1 MGKGAFIVS
10 DFEEKYDE
18 TLEKLEELVKNK
30 RYNELKKEFNDLYPT
45 DIAFLLD
52 DMPEEYRPV
61 MFRLL
66 PKDIAAD
73 VFVEL
78 ESDSQ
83 EMLIKSFSNTE
94 LESILDELYLDDTV
108 DIIEEMPANVVKRIL
123 KYSDPDTRK
132 EINKILQYPEDSAGS
147 IMTTEFIKLRQY
159 NTVEQAF
166 DIIRKNGDEAETI
179 NVCYVTDEGCH
190 LQGYVTIRTLV
201 LEKNTSTKIAD
212 IMDTQI
218 ISVNTL
224 EDKENVAQDMSKYD
238 FDAMPVVDSENRIV
252 GIVTFDD
259 AIDVMEEE
267 ATEDIEKM
275 AAITPMDKPYLRTS
289 IFELWKARIPWLLL
303 LMISATFTGS
313 IITGFEDKLATMTVL
328 TAFIPMLMDTG
339 GNSGGQ
345 ASVTVIRAMSLGEV
359 TFRDF
364 FKVIWKEIR
373 VGLVCGLSLAAAN
386 FIKIWLVD
394 HLIMHNDDI
403 TLIVDLA
410 ICLTLVVEIVFAKF
424 IGCTLPMIAKKVGF
438 DPAVM
443 SSPFITTVVDAVSL
457 LVYFG
462 IATALIP
469 QLH

>member
-1 MGKGAFIVS
+1 MS

-52 DMPEEYRPV
+52 DMPEEYRSV

-303 LMISATFTGS
+303 LMISATFTGM
-313 IITGFEDKLATMTVL
+313 IITSFEDALASYVAL

-339 GNSGGQ
+339 GNSGSQ
-345 ASVTVIRAMSLGEV
+345 ASVTVIRGISLQEIE
-359 TFRDF
+359 FKDI
-364 FKVIWKEIR
+364 FKVIWKELR
-373 VGLVCGLSLAAAN
+373 VALFCGITLAAVS
-386 FIKIWLVD
+386 FVKILLFDGMV
-394 HLIMHNDDI
+394 LGNAGINPVVAL
-403 TLIVDLA
+403 TV
-410 ICLTLVVEIVFAKF
+410 CLTLVLTVVCAKVV
-424 IGCTLPMIAKKVGF
+424 GCIMPLLAEKLGF

-443 SSPFITTVVDAVSL
+443 ASPFITTTVDAISL
-457 LVYFG
+457 LIYFG
-462 IATALIP
+462 FAKVL
-469 QLH
+469 LHV

>member
-1 MGKGAFIVS
+1 MS

-18 TLEKLEELVKNK
+18 TLEKLKELVKEK
-30 RYNELKKEFNDLYPT
+30 QYNELKREFTDLYPT

-61 MFRLL
+61 CFRLL

-108 DIIEEMPANVVKRIL
+108 DIIEEMPSNVVKRIL

-159 NTVEQAF
+159 NTVAQAF

-201 LEKNTSTKIAD
+201 LEKDTSTKIAD

-218 ISVNTL
+218 IPVSTRD
-224 EDKENVAQDMSKYD
+224 DKEDVAQDMSKYD

-289 IFELWKARIPWLLL
+289 TFELWKARIPWLLL
-303 LMISATFTGS
+303 LMISATFTGM
-313 IITGFEDKLATMTVL
+313 IITSFEDALASYVAL

-339 GNSGGQ
+339 GNSGSQ
-345 ASVTVIRAMSLGEV
+345 ASVTVIRGISLQEIE
-359 TFRDF
+359 FRDIL
-364 FKVIWKEIR
+364 KVVWKELR
-373 VGLVCGLSLAAAN
+373 VALFCGITLAAVSFA
-386 FIKIWLVD
+386 KIMLFDGMV
-394 HLIMHNDDI
+394 LGNTGI
-403 TLIVDLA
+403 TPTVALTV
-410 ICLTLVVEIVFAKF
+410 CLTLVLTVVCAKVV
-424 IGCTLPMIAKKVGF
+424 GCIMPLLAEKLGF

-443 SSPFITTVVDAVSL
+443 ASPFITTIVDAISL
-457 LVYFG
+457 LIYFG
-462 IATALIP
+462 FAKAL
-469 QLH
+469 LGV

>member
-1 MGKGAFIVS
+1 MS

-18 TLEKLEELVKNK
+18 TLEKLKELVKEK
-30 RYNELKKEFNDLYPT
+30 QYNELKREFTDLYPT

-61 MFRLL
+61 CFRLL

-108 DIIEEMPANVVKRIL
+108 DIIEEMPSNVVKRIL

-159 NTVEQAF
+159 NTVAQAF

-201 LEKNTSTKIAD
+201 LEKDTSTKIAD

-218 ISVNTL
+218 ISVSTRD
-224 EDKENVAQDMSKYD
+224 DKEDVAQDMSKYD

-289 IFELWKARIPWLLL
+289 TFELWKARIPWLLL
-303 LMISATFTGS
+303 LMISATFTGM
-313 IITGFEDKLATMTVL
+313 IITSFEDALASYVAL

-339 GNSGGQ
+339 GNSGSQ
-345 ASVTVIRAMSLGEV
+345 ASVTVIRGISLQEIE
-359 TFRDF
+359 
-364 FKVIWKEIR
+364 FKDILKVVWKELR
-373 VGLVCGLSLAAAN
+373 VALFCGITLAAVSFA
-386 FIKIWLVD
+386 KIMLFDGMV
-394 HLIMHNDDI
+394 LGNTGI
-403 TLIVDLA
+403 TTTVALTV
-410 ICLTLVVEIVFAKF
+410 CLTLVLTVVCAKVV
-424 IGCTLPMIAKKVGF
+424 GCIMPLLAEKLGF

-443 SSPFITTVVDAVSL
+443 ASPFITTIVDAISL
-457 LVYFG
+457 LIYFG
-462 IATALIP
+462 FAKAL
-469 QLH
+469 LGV